1 MSNLPVSDESH
12 SQDSLPDRGAA
23 ARLDQ
28 TAIAIFDSLA
38 DGVAVFALDHALVY
52 HSPKFAKQLPDLT
65 ASLAAGSVP
74 SELATALKKVSAGAS
89 SASLLVEQAIA
100 GMTPR
105 SCELQVRMLRLSS
118 LSLILTTA
126 RDVTERLI
134 RERTQRENESLLG
147 AILETCGVGLC
158 LWDHRHRFVS
168 CNRAFCELTGFRP
181 EELVGRPLAKV
192 LSTEEI
198 ERAQTL
204 FSELLGGG
212 KGHSSVASSIELRC
226 RRKDGSLVDVSIAAS
241 VLLRDEGR
249 RFVVGSVMDISERKE
264 KQLEL
269 IERAIEAQRE
279 AESKNE
285 LNAALSEK
293 LALIESQ
300 HQQILDL
307 SAPILDVF
315 DGVLLLPV
323 IGSLDDARARTIT
336 ERLLSALVSHRSR
349 LVLIDLTA
357 VETMDETSTTALKRM
372 LTAIEMLGSRPIV
385 TGISPQIAQL
395 LTQLG
400 DRGDILRK
408 LETLPDL
415 KAGVRY
421 CLARR

>member
-1 MSNLPVSDESH
+1 MSDESP

-65 ASLAAGSVP
+65 SSLAAGSVP
-74 SELATALKKVSAGAS
+74 SELTAALKKVSAGAS
-89 SASLLVEQAIA
+89 SVTLIVEQAIA

-198 ERAQTL
+198 ERAQNL

-336 ERLLSALVSHRSR
+336 ERLLSAVVSHRSR

>member
-1 MSNLPVSDESH
+1 MSDESH

-74 SELATALKKVSAGAS
+74 SELTAALKKVSAGAS

-336 ERLLSALVSHRSR
+336 ERLLSAVVSHRSR

>member
-1 MSNLPVSDESH
+1 MSDESP
-12 SQDSLPDRGAA
+12 SQDCSPDRGAA
-23 ARLDQ
+23 ACLDQ

-38 DGVAVFALDHALVY
+38 DGVAVFALDHALLY
-52 HSPKFAKQLPDLT
+52 HSAKFAKLLPDLT
-65 ASLAAGSVP
+65 TAVSAAKLQA
-74 SELATALKKVSAGAS
+74 ELATALKKVAAGAA
-89 SASLLVEQAIA
+89 SANLIVEQPIP
-100 GMTPR
+100 GMTSR
-105 SCELQVRMLRLSS
+105 SCELQVRQLRLST
-118 LSLILTTA
+118 LTLLTVTA

-192 LSTEEI
+192 LSSEEI
-198 ERAQTL
+198 DRAQSL
-204 FSELLGGG
+204 FAELLSGGG
-212 KGHSSVASSIELRC
+212 KGHGAVASSIELRC
-226 RRKDGSLVDVSIAAS
+226 RRKDGGLVDVAIAAS

-269 IERAIEAQRE
+269 IERAIEAQRD

-323 IGSLDDARARTIT
+323 IGSLDDSRARTIT
-336 ERLLSALVSHRSR
+336 ERLLSAVVSHRSK

-357 VETMDETSTTALKRM
+357 VETMDQTSATALRRM

-385 TGISPQIAQL
+385 TGISPQIAQM

-400 DRGDILRK
+400 DRGDIFRK

-421 CLARR
+421 CLSRR

>member
-1 MSNLPVSDESH
+1 MSDESH

>member
-1 MSNLPVSDESH
+1 
-12 SQDSLPDRGAA
+12 
-23 ARLDQ
+23 LDQ

-38 DGVAVFALDHALVY
+38 DGVAVFALDHSLLY
-52 HSPKFAKQLPDLT
+52 HSAKFAKLLPELT
-65 ASLAAGSVP
+65 TAVLAAKLQA
-74 SELATALKKVSAGAS
+74 ELTTALKKVAAGAA
-89 SASLLVEQAIA
+89 SATLIVEQPIP
-100 GMTPR
+100 GMTSR
-105 SCELQVRMLRLSS
+105 SCELQVRQLRLST
-118 LSLILTTA
+118 LTLLTVTA

-192 LSTEEI
+192 LASEEI
-198 ERAQTL
+198 DRAQSL
-204 FSELLGGG
+204 FSELLSGG
-212 KGHSSVASSIELRC
+212 KSHGIVTSSIELRC
-226 RRKDGSLVDVSIAAS
+226 RRKDGGLVDVSIAAS

-269 IERAIEAQRE
+269 IERAIEAQRD
-279 AESKNE
+279 AESKSE

-323 IGSLDDARARTIT
+323 IGSLDDSRARTIT
-336 ERLLSALVSHRSR
+336 ERLLSAVVSHRSR

-357 VETMDETSTTALKRM
+357 VETMDETSATALRRM
-372 LTAIEMLGSRPIV
+372 LTAIEMLGARPIV

-400 DRGDILRK
+400 DRGDIFRK

-421 CLARR
+421 CLSRR

>member
-1 MSNLPVSDESH
+1 MSDESH

-74 SELATALKKVSAGAS
+74 IELATALKKVSAGAS
-89 SASLLVEQAIA
+89 SVTLIVEQAIA

-336 ERLLSALVSHRSR
+336 ERLLSAVVSHRSR

-421 CLARR
+421 CLSRR

>member
-1 MSNLPVSDESH
+1 MSDESP
-12 SQDSLPDRGAA
+12 SQDSSPDRGAA

-38 DGVAVFALDHALVY
+38 DGVAVFALDHALLY
-52 HSPKFAKQLPDLT
+52 HSPKFGKLLPDLT
-65 ASLAAGSVP
+65 AALSLASVP
-74 SELATALKKVSAGAS
+74 SELLSALKKVGAGAS
-89 SASLLVEQAIA
+89 SASLIVEQAIA

-105 SCELQVRMLRLSS
+105 SCELQVRMLRLSA
-118 LSLILTTA
+118 LSLLLLTA
-126 RDVTERLI
+126 RDITERLI

-198 ERAQTL
+198 DRAQAL
-204 FSELLGGG
+204 FAELLGGG
-212 KGHSSVASSIELRC
+212 GKGHGSVASSIELRC

-269 IERAIEAQRE
+269 IERAIEAQRD
-279 AESKNE
+279 AESKSE

-293 LALIESQ
+293 LALIEMQ

-323 IGSLDDARARTIT
+323 IGSLDDSRAKTIT
-336 ERLLSALVSHRSR
+336 ERLLLAVVSHRSK
-349 LVLIDLTA
+349 LVVIDLTA
-357 VETMDETSTTALKRM
+357 VETMDHTSATALRRM

-408 LETLPDL
+408 VETLPDL

-421 CLARR
+421 CLSRR